1 MRKLLQIGS
10 SLNCGAPG
18 KIAEQI
24 GLLAMAKGWDV
35 YMAHGVRHSNPSQLK
50 TIPMV
55 TPLEE
60 RVHALYSLLFD
71 RHGLG
76 PDGKTKKLVEWI
88 KEYKPE
94 IIHLHNIHGYF
105 CNFKVLFEYL
115 DAVDTPVVWTMHDC
129 WPFTGRCFH
138 FSGINCDK
146 WKTGC
151 YDCKAEAGYTVSKY
165 YDRSRE
171 LYALKK
177 RLFSSVK
184 NLTLVPVSDWQA
196 AFLKDSFLKE
206 CKVHTIHNGVDIE
219 KFIPMDGHRLRDK
232 HSLNGKF
239 VILGVASP
247 WNTRKGLDDFYQLR
261 TVLSGEFAIVMVGL
275 TPKQIEKLPN
285 GIIGIARTES
295 QQELAEYYSM
305 ADVFVNLTYLDTF
318 PTVNLEALA
327 CGTPVITYRTGGSPE
342 AISDVENLKM
352 VKDRVVCYPTG
363 MVVEQADIAGIVDS
377 IRELHMHPL
386 SAEDCR
392 KRAAT
397 YFDKGKCFEKYIDL
411 YNTLT
416 CHTGGVKLYSPIRCE
431 SSCSERRLAA

>member
-1 MRKLLQIGS
+1 MPKVFHISGAINYGS
-10 SLNCGAPG
+10 PG
-18 KIAEQI
+18 RIVEQI
-24 GLLAMAKGWDV
+24 CLLAGLHGYECLV
-35 YMAHGVRHSNPSQLK
+35 AHSSRNENPSQGQHFAMTTK
-50 TIPMV
+50 AQEMA
-55 TPLEE
+55 
-60 RVHALYSLLFD
+60 HALGAMLLD
-71 RHGLG
+71 LHGLLS
-76 PDGKTKKLVEWI
+76 TRQTRQLVERI
-88 KEYKPE
+88 KAYQPD

-232 HSLNGKF
+232 HSLDGKF

-416 CHTGGVKLYSPIRCE
+416 CHTGG
-431 SSCSERRLAA
+431 

>member
-1 MRKLLQIGS
+1 MPKVFHISGAINYGS
-10 SLNCGAPG
+10 PG
-18 KIAEQI
+18 RIVEQI
-24 GLLAMAKGWDV
+24 CLLAGLHGYECLV
-35 YMAHGVRHSNPSQLK
+35 AHSSRNENPSQGQHFAMTTK
-50 TIPMV
+50 AQEMA
-55 TPLEE
+55 
-60 RVHALYSLLFD
+60 HALGAMLLD
-71 RHGLG
+71 LHGLLS
-76 PDGKTKKLVEWI
+76 TRQTRKLVERI
-88 KEYKPE
+88 KAYQPD

-184 NLTLVPVSDWQA
+184 NMTMVPVSDWQA
-196 AFLKDSFLKE
+196 AFLKDSFLKD
-206 CKVHTIHNGVDIE
+206 CNVHTIHNGVDIE
-219 KFIPMDGHRLRDK
+219 KFRPMNGNRLRDK
-232 HSLNGKF
+232 HTLDGKF

-247 WNTRKGLDDFYQLR
+247 WNARKGLDDFYRLR
-261 TVLSGEFAIVMVGL
+261 TMLSDEFAIVMVGL
-275 TPKQIEKLPN
+275 TSKQIEKLPD

-318 PTVNLEALA
+318 PTTNLEALA

-342 AISDVENLKM
+342 AICDTACEKVEKAGAEY
-352 VKDRVVCYPTG
+352 YPTG
-363 MVVEQADIAGIVDS
+363 MVVEQGDVEGM
-377 IRELHMHPL
+377 IRCVRDLKSRPIN
-386 SAEDCR
+386 AAVCR
-392 KRAAT
+392 QRAVEH
-397 YFDKGKCFEKYIDL
+397 FDKDKCFEEYIKL
-411 YNTLT
+411 YENLLL
-416 CHTGGVKLYSPIRCE
+416 GGVIPE
-431 SSCSERRLAA
+431 

>member
-1 MRKLLQIGS
+1 MPKVFHISGAINYGS
-10 SLNCGAPG
+10 PG
-18 KIAEQI
+18 RIVEQI
-24 GLLAMAKGWDV
+24 CLLAGLHGYECLV
-35 YMAHGVRHSNPSQLK
+35 AHSSRNENPSQGQHFAMTTK
-50 TIPMV
+50 AQEMA
-55 TPLEE
+55 
-60 RVHALYSLLFD
+60 HALGAMLLD
-71 RHGLG
+71 LHGLLS
-76 PDGKTKKLVEWI
+76 TRQTRKLVERI
-88 KEYKPE
+88 KAYQPD

-184 NLTLVPVSDWQA
+184 NMTMVPVSDWQA
-196 AFLKDSFLKE
+196 AFLKDSFLKD
-206 CKVHTIHNGVDIE
+206 CNVHTIHNGVDIE
-219 KFIPMDGHRLRDK
+219 KFRPMNGNRLRDK
-232 HSLNGKF
+232 HTLDGKF

-247 WNTRKGLDDFYQLR
+247 WNARKGLDDFYRLR
-261 TVLSGEFAIVMVGL
+261 TMLSNEYAIVMVGL
-275 TPKQIEKLPN
+275 TPKQIEKLPD

-318 PTVNLEALA
+318 PTTNLEALA

-342 AISDVENLKM
+342 AICDTACEKVEKAGAEY
-352 VKDRVVCYPTG
+352 YPTG
-363 MVVEQADIAGIVDS
+363 MVVEQGDVEGIIRC
-377 IRELHMHPL
+377 IRELKSRPINAAVCRQR
-386 SAEDCR
+386 AEVL
-392 KRAAT
+392 
-397 YFDKGKCFEKYIDL
+397 FDKEKCFEKYIEL
-411 YNTLT
+411 YENLL
-416 CHTGGVKLYSPIRCE
+416 KN
-431 SSCSERRLAA
+431 